1 MSTVKILVV
10 EDERITA
17 EDMRKALNSVGY
29 EVPAIVSSGED
40 AIKVSEEIKP
50 DLVIMDIKLE
60 GEMDGIEAAEKI
72 RSKLGIPIIYLTAYS
87 DEKTV
92 QRAKIT
98 EPSGFILKQPYGF
111 LRKPFEESELN
122 TAIEITLYR
131 HRLEKRLRKH
141 DQWLGATLRSI
152 SDAVIATDPQAQV
165 RFMNSMAEEL
175 TGWLEEDALGH
186 DVRDI
191 FKPIGFKFPL
201 GEDIS
206 LKGEYS
212 FNMASLTAKDETTI
226 TVNGSVTPINN
237 IDGKMDGFVIIFRSV
252 E

>member
-201 GEDIS
+201 VKIS
-206 LKGEYS
+206 HERRIFIQHG
-212 FNMASLTAKDETTI
+212 FLTAKDETTI